1 VRPLIHIPSDDN
13 PLPDPASTQD
23 SKSGSSRNPTPASGA
38 HLRHLKSVALRALGL
53 PRSTVVSVAELRC
66 PDPGCPDVET
76 VFTVHGTDG
85 AVRRFRFASPLQRL
99 TAAAVRDLISGP
111 ACGEQDRPH

>member
-1 VRPLIHIPSDDN
+1 MRPLIHIPSEDS
-13 PLPDPASTQD
+13 PLPLSAEGPVTGSPNSPTD
-23 SKSGSSRNPTPASGA
+23 SPTSGA

-111 ACGEQDRPH
+111 AGGGQDLPN

>member
-1 VRPLIHIPSDDN
+1 MRPLIHIPSDDD
-13 PLPDPASTQD
+13 PLPP
-23 SKSGSSRNPTPASGA
+23 SGSSADANGATNRDASPASGA

-66 PDPGCPDVET
+66 SEPGCPDVET
-76 VFTVHGTDG
+76 VFTVHGAEG
-85 AVRRFRFASPLQRL
+85 AVRRFRFACPLQRL

-111 ACGEQDRPH
+111 AGGGQDLPN